1 MSHIPIPGTTQHKL
15 IQAGLKRFAEMGYN
29 QAEVDDIAA
38 DAGVTV
44 GALYHHYKSKKK
56 FYGLLRDD
64 VTLRILDR
72 MEAVAGAA
80 PPELRLKLV
89 LLTAYD
95 SMIRLKVGRLLSE
108 PDPRKGDN
116 PVARYLGELA
126 AASGEEAGEELGI
139 ILAEALRAAFAQVVE
154 HDGDEAAMRSVLN
167 RLLSS

>member
-72 MEAVAGAA
+72 MEAVADAA

-116 PVARYLGELA
+116 PLLVISVNWPQHQEKRLA
-126 AASGEEAGEELGI
+126 KDWASFWRRHCVPH
-139 ILAEALRAAFAQVVE
+139 LRKSWNTT
-154 HDGDEAAMRSVLN
+154 AMRL
-167 RLLSS
+167 R